1 MSKVLSFLLKIF
13 LFVFGLFAVTFLIYF
28 FNLDMKATS
37 MIEPFFIKHYDN
49 MERKYYL

>member
-1 MSKVLSFLLKIF
+1 MSKVLSILLKIF

>member
-1 MSKVLSFLLKIF
+1 MSKVLKILLKVF
-13 LFVFGLFAVTFLIYF
+13 LCVFGLFAVTFLIYF

-37 MIEPFFIKHYDN
+37 MIEPFLIKHYDN

>member
-1 MSKVLSFLLKIF
+1 MSKVLKILLKIF
-13 LFVFGLFAVTFLIYF
+13 LCVFGLFAVTFLIYF

>member
-1 MSKVLSFLLKIF
+1 MKIF